1 MKGLSFDIARRYLFG
16 KKSTNSIN
24 IITAI
29 SVFGISIG
37 TAVLILILSVFN
49 GFESLISSLFNAFNP
64 DVKIV
69 AVEGKFFHIDST
81 SIYQLKQIDGIEHL
95 SKTIEEVALFE
106 YKGTQEIGIIKGVD
120 EHFAEA
126 TGLDSFVI
134 NGQFILQDRNIQYAV
149 LGAGMRNKLSLNID
163 DKLSPL
169 SVYMPLK
176 KKQFLGAK
184 EYKFMDLYPGG
195 IFSVQSDND
204 FSYILCSFDFASRL
218 LEERERYSALELKID
233 ESRSREIINKIKEIT
248 GDDLKINDRYQQD
261 EAFLK
266 VMEIEKWISFL
277 ITGFTMLLI
286 AFNLVGALW
295 MIVLDKRKDIAI
307 LKSMGCTTKDIRSI
321 FMKLGI
327 LISGLGVVTGIG
339 LAFLLYYIQ
348 KQYGIIG
355 VPSGFL
361 IDAYPVHLRVTDFL
375 IVIPTVFIIGLLA
388 AVLPSRKAG
397 NSDMVLRSQ

>member
-1 MKGLSFDIARRYLFG
+1 MKGLSYDIARRYLFG

-64 DVKIV
+64 DIKIV
-69 AVEGKFFHIDST
+69 PVEGKYFHMDSS
-81 SIYQLKQIDGIEHL
+81 SIYQLRKIEGVNHL
-95 SKTIEEVALFE
+95 SRTLEEVALFE

-120 EHFAEA
+120 EHFANA
-126 TGLDSFVI
+126 TGLDSFIV
-134 NGQFILQDRNIQYAV
+134 NGEFILQEGRIQYAV
-149 LGAGMRNKLSLNID
+149 LGAGMRNKLSFNID
-163 DKLSPL
+163 DKLSPVT
-169 SVYMPLK
+169 VYMPLK

-195 IFSVQSDND
+195 VFSVQSDND
-204 FSYILCSFDFASRL
+204 FSYVLSSLDFASRL
-218 LEERERYSALELKID
+218 LEVDKRYSALELEID
-233 ESRSREIINKIKEIT
+233 ELRSEEIIDEIRSIV
-248 GDDLKINDRYQQD
+248 GDQLVINDRYQQD

-307 LKSMGCTTKDIRSI
+307 LKSMGCTRKDIRTI
-321 FMKLGI
+321 FMKLGV
-327 LISGLGVVTGIG
+327 LISGLGIIIGIA
-339 LAFLLYYIQ
+339 LALLLYYIQ
-348 KQYGIIG
+348 NKYGVIG

-361 IDAYPVHLRVTDFL
+361 IDAYPVRLKITDFL
-375 IVIPTVFIIGLLA
+375 IVVPTVFIIGYLA
-388 AVLPSRKAG
+388 AILPARKAAK
-397 NSDMVLRSQ
+397 SEMVLRSQ